1 MKNTRRIIITLSIMV
16 GLSVAQAVKVVAP
29 DERQLKTRFNQA
41 QRFEREGQLDAA
53 AELYKFVVDAQPA
66 NASYYEAY
74 VRLLFS
80 RQNLPELE
88 RVITRFGQLN
98 PKDEDAA
105 VDLGKY
111 YFMRGDSARAFR
123 EWQQAVAKFNHSL
136 SFYRTLF
143 NGLISLRLY
152 DDAERLIL
160 QAREHYKQAD
170 LMALEL
176 ANYQVIRGN
185 YLQAA
190 KEYLVYG
197 RANPRSYEMISGQ
210 ILRFPTDSLLC
221 MRLDSLLQ
229 TESNLN
235 PGSADLHRLRAD
247 LLFKYECYDAA
258 LEEIFQV
265 ENLSGNRGEPA
276 LNMARSLVQIKRYEL
291 AQQFY
296 AKILARRELQAAAPQ
311 ALLGL
316 AEAFEKSVLAED
328 VAEPLHYLYP
338 GNLFFNTEFAQQ
350 VAPNSADLQ
359 RAFAIYDSLIANQPR
374 GDLSSQALY
383 HLADLRFR
391 VVRDFDGAQN
401 LYRKA
406 LQTTRDRELILACQK
421 RIGEVLIARGDP
433 LAAEKHFRTEAG
445 RREGTNEEKVLQ
457 TYFVLAQFLAQDF
470 DSLGVE
476 LSNLMPLLGPQHP
489 LFNDVME
496 FDDFFKANF
505 SETDESG
512 KKAFGELAR
521 AELLL
526 HQNKLSEAE
535 QVYTFLIQKY
545 PAAPSIKAAG
555 FRLIQI
561 NLEFGRRADAAALAE
576 PFFSRENE
584 LADQVAFML
593 AEVADRRVHDW
604 QQAARYYE
612 IVLEKYPNSLLVD
625 PARKR
630 LRELQQKTA
639 AKES

>member
-1 MKNTRRIIITLSIMV
+1 
-16 GLSVAQAVKVVAP
+16 
-29 DERQLKTRFNQA
+29 
-41 QRFEREGQLDAA
+41 
-53 AELYKFVVDAQPA
+53 
-66 NASYYEAY
+66 
-74 VRLLFS
+74 
-80 RQNLPELE
+80 
-88 RVITRFGQLN
+88 
-98 PKDEDAA
+98 
-105 VDLGKY
+105 
-111 YFMRGDSARAFR
+111 
-123 EWQQAVAKFNHSL
+123 
-136 SFYRTLF
+136 
-143 NGLISLRLY
+143 
-152 DDAERLIL
+152 
-160 QAREHYKQAD
+160 
-170 LMALEL
+170 
-176 ANYQVIRGN
+176 
-185 YLQAA
+185 
-190 KEYLVYG
+190 
-197 RANPRSYEMISGQ
+197 MISGQ

-247 LLFKYECYDAA
+247 LLFKYGHYEAA

-265 ENLSGNRGEPA
+265 ESLSGNRGEPA

-296 AKILARRELQAAAPQ
+296 AKILARSELQAAAPQ

-359 RAFAIYDSLIANQPR
+359 HAFAIYDSLIANQPR

-383 HLADLRFR
+383 RLADLRFR

-445 RREGTNEEKVLQ
+445 RREGTHEEKVLLA
-457 TYFVLAQFLAQDF
+457 YLVLAQFLAQDF

-521 AELLL
+521 QLLL
-526 HQNKLSEAE
+526 HQNKLSE
-535 QVYTFLIQKY
+535 QKGDTFLIQNTR
-545 PAAPSIKAAG
+545 ALRVIRR

-561 NLEFGRRADAAALAE
+561 NLIRADAAALAE